1 MLHITIKIVVGE
13 DAVDFG
19 LHLTGTDNQAS
30 KPFLVM
36 AERESEREGFLEIGK
51 KELKGDDEEEVKKG
65 VKDG

>member
-1 MLHITIKIVVGE
+1 MLPITIKIVVGE

-36 AERESEREGFLEIGK
+36 AERESERGGFLEIGK
-51 KELKGDDEEEVKKG
+51 KKKN
-65 VKDG
+65 

>member
-1 MLHITIKIVVGE
+1 MLPITIKIVVGE

-51 KELKGDDEEEVKKG
+51 KNESGMTRRRR
-65 VKDG
+65 